1 MEGADVAIDA
11 TRTTLPQA
19 GGVRHRLVEHV
30 RLPLHR
36 DAYALALN
44 SAFTAGTGL
53 VYWIVAA
60 HAFSTH
66 DVGLNSALISA
77 MTFLSGMASLNLP
90 NIIVRFLPESG
101 DRTVSRVICAYTA
114 AGALAACAAVVFIV
128 GIGWWTP
135 PLSFLG
141 SDRSLEAWF
150 VFSTVAW
157 CLFVIQDSVL
167 TALGRAVWVPVENA
181 VFSILKLALLVLAAT
196 AMPRYGIFVSWTI
209 AMLVSVA
216 GVNLLIF
223 TRLMRAGR
231 FVRSEGIEVRNRA
244 FARYFAADYA
254 CSVAWLSNLYLM
266 PLIVTAVAGAT
277 TNAYW
282 TLAFAVALPLYA
294 VSQNIGTSLM
304 LHGTIDREAL
314 PMLAR
319 KAAVQG
325 ARVLIPAV
333 VLLVL
338 IAPVLLSLFGPSYAQ
353 RSTIV
358 LRLLAIG
365 VLPNLLITLSVHIA
379 RVQRRLRRAVI
390 ALGAEALIALGL
402 ATPLIKALG
411 VTGVGIGW
419 TGAQVVV
426 AMGLLLTW
434 RRSFQLDEAAVPA
447 VPIPGEPR
455 HTFPDPGEPLQ
466 LADPGEPHPLLGAL
480 FADLQRIGLSWMLLR
495 VPSCL
500 AAPTGDVDIMVAPQ
514 DASALRDCAQG
525 LGFAALPGWDTA
537 PDLILVRYDR
547 PSDRWLVLDVSTT
560 ICFRAHGADS
570 LASETERVLGDR
582 SLRAGIALPADADAF
597 WLLLLHCL
605 LDKGYVASHHLVR
618 LRSLAASAS
627 YSPLGSQ
634 VCSVAGSACAESEFI
649 AAALSG
655 DADELTRLGV
665 ELASRLRRRRTV
677 GQRLRALRKR
687 VLRAA
692 HRPLL
697 LRRRRGPSLALLG
710 PNGVGK
716 STAAAQLQRSV
727 PFDVRIVYM
736 GMWKS
741 PDRPR
746 SSLWVPLEIAT
757 RPLRIWWR
765 YLKAQYHQ
773 LRGRVVVFDR
783 YVYDALL
790 PPAGPIGLSKRVYF
804 LLLAHLIPRPRAAVF
819 LDVSGRTAYARKPE
833 ATPDELESER
843 LLYAELTRRSFPVDL
858 VDAGADADT
867 VRAEITSILWREL
880 TLRWRGALAPV

>member
-1 MEGADVAIDA
+1 MVIDA
-11 TRTTLPQA
+11 TPRTLPQA
-19 GGVRHRLVEHV
+19 GRVRRRLVEHV
-30 RLPLHR
+30 QLPLHR
-36 DAYALALN
+36 DGYALALN
-44 SAFTAGTGL
+44 SAFTAATGL

-60 HAFSTH
+60 HAFTTH
-66 DVGLNSALISA
+66 AVGLNSALIAA

-141 SDRSLEAWF
+141 SDSGLEVWF

-181 VFSILKLALLVLAAT
+181 VFSVLKLALLVLAAT

-223 TRLMRAGR
+223 TRLMRPAR
-231 FVRSEGIEVRNRA
+231 FRRSEAVEVRNRA
-244 FARYFAADYA
+244 FACYFAADYA

-282 TLAFAVALPLYA
+282 ALAFAVALPLYA

-314 PMLAR
+314 PTLAR

-325 ARVLIPAV
+325 ARVLLPAV

-338 IAPVLLSLFGPSYAQ
+338 SAPVLLSLFGPSYAQ
-353 RSTIV
+353 RSTTV

-365 VLPNLLITLSVHIA
+365 VLPNLVITLSVHIA

-402 ATPLIKALG
+402 ATPLIKAMG

-419 TGAQVVV
+419 TGAQLVV
-426 AMGLLLTW
+426 AAGLLVTW
-434 RRSFQLDEAAVPA
+434 RSSFQLDQAAVPA
-447 VPIPGEPR
+447 GPMPDEPAD
-455 HTFPDPGEPLQ
+455 HTFPDPGEPLPFPD
-466 LADPGEPHPLLGAL
+466 LGEPHPVLGAL
-480 FADLQRIGLSWMLLR
+480 FADLQRRGLRWALLR

-500 AAPTGDVDIMVAPQ
+500 AAPTGDVDILVARE
-514 DASALRDCAQG
+514 DSSALRDCAG
-525 LGFAALPGWDTA
+525 ALGFVALPGWDTA
-537 PDLILVRYDR
+537 PDLILMRYDR
-547 PSDRWLVLDVSTT
+547 PSDCWLVLDVSTT
-560 ICFRAHGADS
+560 ICFRSPGGDS
-570 LASETERVLGDR
+570 LAGETERVLTDR
-582 SLRAGIALPADADAF
+582 SLRPGITLPADADRF
-597 WLLLLHCL
+597 WLLLLHCV
-605 LDKGYVASHHLVR
+605 LDKGYVASHHLAR
-618 LRSLAASAS
+618 LRSLAAFAS
-627 YSPLGSQ
+627 QSPLGTQ
-634 VCSVAGSACAESEFI
+634 VCSAAGAAWAETQFI
-649 AAALSG
+649 AAASSG
-655 DADELTRLGV
+655 DKDELTRLGC
-665 ELASRLRRRRTV
+665 ELASGLRQRRTA
-677 GQRLRALRKR
+677 GQRLRALHKR
-687 VLRAA
+687 TVRAA
-692 HRPLL
+692 RRLLL
-697 LRRRRGPSLALLG
+697 LRRRRGLSLALLG

-790 PPAGPIGLSKRVYF
+790 PPAGPMALSKRVYF
-804 LLLAHLIPRPRAAVF
+804 LFLAHLIPRPRAAVF

-867 VRAEITSILWREL
+867 VRAEITTILWREL
-880 TLRWRGALAPV
+880 TLRWRGALATV